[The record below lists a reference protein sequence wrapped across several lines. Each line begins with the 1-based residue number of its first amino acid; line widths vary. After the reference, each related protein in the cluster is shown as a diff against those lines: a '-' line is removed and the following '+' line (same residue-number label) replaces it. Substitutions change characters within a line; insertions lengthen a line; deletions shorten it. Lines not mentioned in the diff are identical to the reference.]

1 MKRVNFTQKF
11 KIELLVPRCRA
22 TLGELNG
29 TFDVA
34 LALTLPEL
42 FSLKTH
48 PP

>member
-34 LALTLPEL
+34 LTQDRKG
-42 FSLKTH
+42 FYKTKV
-48 PP
+48 